1 MSWTFLKAHA
11 MSWTFLKAT
20 YNVLDI
26 CKGPDNVLDVFKGPC
41 TVMDVLKLQYNV
53 LDILKGVYNV
63 LDLFKVHLLCVFHTI
78 FHLVTISTREL
89 LLHIKRAPIISITCP
104 MPWSEIMLY
113 GKCTGQKYALVYPTY
128 PSSKYIVPFSMIG

>member
-11 MSWTFLKAT
+11 MSWTFLKAP

-26 CKGPDNVLDVFKGPC
+26 FKGPC
-41 TVMDVLKLQYNV
+41 NVPDV
-53 LDILKGVYNV
+53 
-63 LDLFKVHLLCVFHTI
+63 FKVHLLCVFHTI
-78 FHLVTISTREL
+78 FHSVTISTREL

-128 PSSKYIVPFSMIG
+128 PSPKYIVPFSMIG